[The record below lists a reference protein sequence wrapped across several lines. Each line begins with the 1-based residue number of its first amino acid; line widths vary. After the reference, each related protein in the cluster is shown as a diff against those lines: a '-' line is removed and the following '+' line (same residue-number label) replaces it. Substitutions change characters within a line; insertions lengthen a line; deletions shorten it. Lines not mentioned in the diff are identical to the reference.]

1 MLGPPP
7 QVSLDLQKIHTD
19 ILAAH
24 ESGGRGLRR
33 FNASEVQEL
42 LAALQTPATRS
53 TAIMVVAHSSHSE
66 RDLEAILQSLMGAD
80 LSTEDLVW
88 LLNAAR
94 RHIIQGR
101 FKEGERLTH
110 EFLEALKALLHHR
123 DGQVVE
129 WTLRTVEECGAQGI
143 VFRGELAKIRPRPWS
158 LWRAQSRTILELVTY
173 LERRWSAREK
183 PV

>member
-1 MLGPPP
+1 M
-7 QVSLDLQKIHTD
+7 SLDLKKIHSD

-24 ESGGRGLRR
+24 QAGGRGLRR
-33 FNASEVQEL
+33 FTPTEVEQL
-42 LAALQTPATRS
+42 RLALQNPMEQHL
-53 TAIMVVAHSSHSE
+53 AIMIAAHSSHSE
-66 RDLEAILQSLMGAD
+66 RELESTLQSLMTAK

-88 LLNAAR
+88 LLNAVR

-110 EFLEALKALLHHR
+110 EFLEALKALLHHPE
-123 DGQVVE
+123 GQVVE

-143 VFRGELAKIRPRPWS
+143 VFRPELAKIKPSFWF

-173 LERRWSAREK
+173 LERRWSVREK
-183 PV
+183 SI

>member
-1 MLGPPP
+1 
-7 QVSLDLQKIHTD
+7 VSLDLLKAHAD
-19 ILAAH
+19 ILSAH
-24 ESGGRGLRR
+24 QSGGRGLKR
-33 FNASEVQEL
+33 FSPTEIQEL
-42 LAALQTPATRS
+42 ILALNNPQDRHL
-53 TAIMVVAHSSHSE
+53 AIILVAHSSHSE
-66 RDLEAILQSLMGAD
+66 RELEATLLSLMSVD

-88 LLNAAR
+88 LLNAVR

-110 EFLEALKALLHHR
+110 EFLEALKALLYHR

-129 WTLRTVEECGAQGI
+129 WALRTVEECGAQGI
-143 VFRGELAKIRPRPWS
+143 VFRPELAKIKPSFWF

>member
-1 MLGPPP
+1 M
-7 QVSLDLQKIHTD
+7 SLDLSRVHAD

-24 ESGGRGLRR
+24 QSGGRGLRR
-33 FNASEVQEL
+33 FTPPEVHDL
-42 LAALQTPATRS
+42 LAALQNPATRS

-66 RDLEAILQSLMGAD
+66 RDLEAVLLNLMSTD

-94 RHIIQGR
+94 RHIVQGR

-110 EFLEALKALLHHR
+110 EFLEALRALLHHR

-129 WTLRTVEECGAQGI
+129 WALRTVEECGAQGI

-183 PV
+183 SV

>member
-1 MLGPPP
+1 M
-7 QVSLDLQKIHTD
+7 SLDLKLVHAE

-24 ESGGRGLRR
+24 HAGGRGLRR
-33 FNASEVQEL
+33 FSPQEVE
-42 LAALQTPATRS
+42 ALNLSLKNSAEQHL
-53 TAIMVVAHSSHSE
+53 AIMLAAHSSHSE
-66 RDLEAILQSLMGAD
+66 RDLEGTLQNLMTSK

-88 LLNAAR
+88 LLNAVR

-110 EFLEALKALLHHR
+110 EFLEALKALLHHS

-129 WTLRTVEECGAQGI
+129 WTLRTVEECDAQGI
-143 VFRGELAKIRPRPWS
+143 VFRAELAKIRPRPWS

-173 LERRWSAREK
+173 LERRWAAREK
-183 PV
+183 SV

>member
-1 MLGPPP
+1 
-7 QVSLDLQKIHTD
+7 VSLDLKKIHSE

-24 ESGGRGLRR
+24 QAGGRGLWR
-33 FNASEVQEL
+33 FTPIEVDGL
-42 LAALQTPATRS
+42 KLALQNPGEQHL
-53 TAIMVVAHSSHSE
+53 AIMVVAHSSHSE
-66 RDLEAILQSLMGAD
+66 RELEATLQSLMAAK

-88 LLNAAR
+88 LLNAVR

-110 EFLEALKALLHHR
+110 EFLEALKALLHHP

-129 WTLRTVEECGAQGI
+129 WALRTVEECGAQGI
-143 VFRGELAKIRPRPWS
+143 VFRPELAKIKPSLWF

-173 LERRWSAREK
+173 LERRWSVREK
-183 PV
+183 SV

>member
-1 MLGPPP
+1 VILDIK
-7 QVSLDLQKIHTD
+7 QVKNE
-19 ILAAH
+19 ILAGHQA
-24 ESGGRGLRR
+24 GGRGLRR
-33 FNASEVQEL
+33 FNPNEVQEL
-42 LAALQTPATRS
+42 LTALQNPATRS
-53 TAIMVVAHSSHSE
+53 SAIMIVAHSSHSE
-66 RDLEAILQSLMGAD
+66 RDLETELQRLMSVD
-80 LSTEDLVW
+80 LTTEELVW

-129 WTLRTVEECGAQGI
+129 WALRTVEECGAQGI